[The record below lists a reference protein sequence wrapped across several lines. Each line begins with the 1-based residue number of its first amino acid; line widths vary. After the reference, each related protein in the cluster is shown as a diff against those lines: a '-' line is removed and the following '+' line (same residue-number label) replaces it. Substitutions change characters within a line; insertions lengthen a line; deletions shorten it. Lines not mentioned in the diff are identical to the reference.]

1 MSGLFA
7 YARVT
12 PASRSTAAVD
22 LRKAAALAG
31 HAVVPD
37 NTVIEVV
44 AGSVALSTRTGW
56 RALLERM
63 YEGDTLVVPTLGDL
77 GNDAKQIC
85 VMVKHLARLG
95 LRVHCLGLGSGQV
108 DLAGPAGR
116 SMMEVLAAV
125 ADLAQAQWIQH
136 KHLTTNVNDISPPLI
151 RRKGRP
157 PSLGPIQV
165 IEARRLLASG
175 ISVVQVARRLGTSRQ
190 TIMRMRARDDSPAFG

>member
-7 YARVT
+7 YTRVT

-31 HAVVPD
+31 HVVMAD
-37 NTVIEVV
+37 NMVIEVV
-44 AGSVALSTRTGW
+44 TASVALSTRRGW
-56 RALLERM
+56 RTLLDRM

-77 GNDAKQIC
+77 GDDAKGIC

-95 LRVHCLGLGSGQV
+95 LRVHCLGLGSGQL

-125 ADLAQAQWIQH
+125 AVLAQAQRIQH
-136 KHLTTNVNDISPPLI
+136 EHLTTNVNEISPPLT

-157 PSLGPIQV
+157 PSLGLIQV
-165 IEARRLLASG
+165 TEARRLLASG
-175 ISVVQVARRLGTSRQ
+175 ISVAQVARFLGTSRQ
-190 TIMRMRARDDSPAFG
+190 TIMRARAGNEG